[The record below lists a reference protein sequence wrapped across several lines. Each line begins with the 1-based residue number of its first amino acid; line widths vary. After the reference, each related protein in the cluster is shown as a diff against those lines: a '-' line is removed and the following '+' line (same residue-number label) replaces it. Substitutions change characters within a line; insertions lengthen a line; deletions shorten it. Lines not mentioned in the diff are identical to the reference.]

1 MRHRE
6 RAFAKVNLTLHVLGR
21 RPDGYHE
28 IRSLMVPISL
38 ADELEVVVGAT
49 EDGISV
55 PGRPDLEGP
64 ENLCLRAVQSFRR
77 HVVPVA
83 GIFVRLEK
91 RIPTAAGLGGGS
103 SDAAA
108 VLRVLAREAGVDLDD
123 PRLVAAALEVG
134 SDVPFFLRSEP
145 ALAAG
150 RGEVLSPA
158 PPLPDE
164 IPLVLLHPP
173 FGISAGEAY
182 AALAASRAGEV
193 PPLPPPLEPL
203 PDARAVASILHNDLQ
218 APVAERYPIR
228 PMLGTLEE
236 AGALGVLMSGS
247 GPTVFGVFVD
257 RDAAEKAAAALRGR
271 PGCAAWVVTAGRSR
285 ASLVPP

>member
-1 MRHRE
+1 MRHQE
-6 RAFAKVNLTLHVLGR
+6 LAFAKVNLTLHVLGR

-28 IRSLMVPISL
+28 MRSLMVPISL
-38 ADELEVVVGAT
+38 ADELEVVVGAP
-49 EDGISV
+49 EDAISV

-64 ENLCLRAVQSFRR
+64 DNLCLRAVRAFRR
-77 HVVPVA
+77 HVAPVPGVL
-83 GIFVRLEK
+83 VRLDK

-108 VLRVLAREAGVDLDD
+108 VLRVLAREAGVDVDA
-123 PRLVAAALEVG
+123 PRLAAAALEVG

-164 IPLVLLHPP
+164 LPLVLLHPP
-173 FGISAGEAY
+173 FGVSAGEAY
-182 AALAASRAGEV
+182 AALSQARAGRV
-193 PPLPPPLEPL
+193 PPPPPPPGPL
-203 PDARAVASILHNDLQ
+203 PDASAVARILHNDLQ
-218 APVAERYPIR
+218 PPIVERYPIHSLLQR
-228 PMLGTLEE
+228 LEE
-236 AGALGVLMSGS
+236 AGALGALMSGS
-247 GPTVFGVFVD
+247 GPTVFGVFSD
-257 RDAAEKAAAALRGR
+257 RSAAEEAVQALRGG
-271 PGCAAWVVTAGRSR
+271 PECEAWVVTAGRSR